1 MPSQN
6 FVIGNKTKLF
16 FSVMPDSLIDNPVAP
31 ANVTITN
38 SAAVS
43 ANATTIPVTALT
55 GPVPA
60 GTPLKFVKAG
70 NPDVK
75 IYTTASAVAGA
86 TSITVEPVSAGI
98 AITSQ
103 AVYTALLLLVGGT
116 TSDESIS
123 ANETETTV
131 YGDELGYSTGRVTS
145 ASWSIS
151 YSFNVLPADDGYF
164 RLSYAARNAVNG
176 VLGFIRKEDQ
186 APAGYTVGESIS
198 GLVAVVDFTKT
209 LPADGIISA
218 SCSFRG
224 RGAPTISHYA

>member
-1 MPSQN
+1 MPTQN
-6 FVIGNKTKLF
+6 FVIGNKTKLSF
-16 FSVMPDSLIDNPVAP
+16 TVMPDSLIDNPVAP

-43 ANATTIPVTALT
+43 ASATTIPVSALS

-75 IYTTASAVAGA
+75 VYTTAAAAAGA

-103 AVYTALLLLVGGT
+103 ATYTALLLLAGGT

-123 ANETETTV
+123 ANDTETTV

-145 ASWSIS
+145 ASWQVT

-164 RLSYAARNAVNG
+164 RLAYTARNSVNG
-176 VLGFIRKEDQ
+176 VLGWLKKEDQ
-186 APAGYTVGESIS
+186 APSGYTVGESIA
-198 GLVAVVDFTKT
+198 GLVAVTDFSKSN
-209 LPADGIISA
+209 PADGIITGSLT
-218 SCSFRG
+218 FKG
-224 RGAPTISHYA
+224 RGAPIIAHYA